1 VEEKLEERPED
12 WEKCSKQQKDDYNM
26 IRFFKVAGS
35 DLDHEIREIT
45 DGQDE
50 LMHMLDMTS
59 QFTITILFLVVTSFY
74 IATCFKITYPS
85 VFDEKVILN
94 LIAQKEELNFNRY
107 SCKVRMEESRYA
119 PSLWALVS
127 GQALLTILIFCSQS
141 KIEHF

>member
-1 VEEKLEERPED
+1 
-12 WEKCSKQQKDDYNM
+12 M

-94 LIAQKEELNFNRY
+94 LIAQEELGFSRY

-119 PSLWALVS
+119 LSLWALVA
-127 GQALLTILIFCSQS
+127 GQALLTVLIFCSQS
-141 KIEHF
+141 RIEHF